1 MPNLKFDVKIEE
13 KDNGLTD
20 IEKIFGDLKTGA
32 TLTVGI
38 TENSPRGQFRF
49 GESQEFRPET
59 AGLLL
64 RKPVDAKNAEIKA
77 KLTDI
82 GRRSFKEG
90 KSPKEDLKKLGE
102 EIKADMSAQ
111 TDPPP
116 QLRNAIIVEVE
127 DGVE

>member
-1 MPNLKFDVKIEE
+1 MPDLKLDITITE
-13 KDNGLTD
+13 KDAGLTD
-20 IEKIFGDLKTGA
+20 IEKIFGDLKGA

-38 TENSPRGQFRF
+38 SENSPRKQFRL

-59 AGLLL
+59 AGVLL
-64 RKPVDAKNAEIKA
+64 RQPIDGKRSEIET
-77 KLTDI
+77 KLAAI
-82 GRRSFKEG
+82 GRKSFKEG
-90 KSPKEDLKKLGE
+90 KSPKAELLKLGE